1 VGEGTNAVS
10 AVNAVVSGV
19 VQGVGFRYSTRRAGE
34 QLGLRGWVRNR
45 PDGTVEVWAQG
56 PEARVSQFVLFLE
69 TGPRHAR
76 VASLRT
82 VEVEEDP
89 DLRGFEVRF

>member
-1 VGEGTNAVS
+1 MT

-19 VQGVGFRYSTRRAGE
+19 VQGVGFRYSTRNAGE
-34 QLGLRGWVRNR
+34 QFGLSGWVRNR

-56 PEARVSQFVLFLE
+56 PELQVSQFMLFLE

-76 VASLRT
+76 VTSLTT
-82 VEVEEDP
+82 VEVEEDQT
-89 DLRGFEVRF
+89 LRGFEVRF